1 MSDSKAVK
9 IHVAKLGTWQMLWGG
24 GKADDSKAVRL
35 QHNQTFILFLCS
47 NPVL

>member
-24 GKADDSKAVRL
+24 GTDDSKAVRL